1 MGAGPG
7 RLIERGVAKRLTEL
21 GHEASVTTIELPP
34 DSFFPEN
41 QAAFEL
47 NRRLAP
53 RVHSA
58 CERNAFPIILSGNC
72 NSCLGTTAGIGPSQ
86 LGAIWFD
93 AHGDYNTPETT
104 KSGFLDGMALGILT
118 GECWSSLAATIPGF
132 RPLSEDRVM
141 IVGARDFDRAED
153 RAFASSSITR
163 VSVES
168 ARRNLS
174 DELAALRERVTN
186 VYLHV
191 DLDVLDT
198 SEGNANSYAK
208 SNGMSVAELHDA
220 INTIIRA
227 FHVRALAITAFDP
240 AADTDGRICDAALA
254 LIKSA
259 VDALN

>member
-1 MGAGPG
+1 MGAGPE
-7 RLIERGVAKRLTEL
+7 RLIERGVARRLTDQ
-21 GHEASVTTIELPP
+21 GHEVTVTTIELPP

-53 RVHSA
+53 AVHSA

-132 RPLSEDRVM
+132 KPLSEDRVM

-163 VSVES
+163 VSVDS
-168 ARRNLS
+168 VRHGLA
-174 DELAALRERVTN
+174 DELASLRERVTN

-191 DLDVLDT
+191 DLDVLDP
-198 SEGNANSYAK
+198 SEGNANTYAK
-208 SNGMSVAELHDA
+208 VNGMSVAELDA
-220 INTIIRA
+220 AIQSIVRE
-227 FHVRALAITAFDP
+227 FRVRAMAITAYDP
-240 AADTDGRICDAALA
+240 AADRDGRICDAALA
-254 LIKSA
+254 LITSA
-259 VDALN
+259 VGALK